1 MLGSLLSCECEVTQ
15 EGREV
20 DGYVHPLINRRECR
34 LHLKRDGDAMSTFT
48 GEIGMPLALS

>member
-20 DGYVHPLINRRECR
+20 DGYVHTLINKKECQ
-34 LHLKRDGDAMSTFT
+34 LHLKIVGDATSTFT